1 MDFIDKISFLFS
13 IMFNLY
19 IFLEVYK
26 IISNYKIKFS
36 FLKILGF
43 IMLALFEYYSNCNLD
58 AYLKLLVSHFVI
70 ISVYKIFFK
79 DELSLT
85 ILKFF
90 IIYVVLSICDFLV
103 SSIFLFYP
111 IKSSM
116 DLSKIPFL
124 KTLSTLLTSLI
135 LLLLFSIRKFVVF
148 LNKLL
153 NYIREKWSV
162 YLLIFSCLFFT
173 VIVVIAFSN
182 ATSLQLKNFI
192 VLFMSIILLLSLCI
206 IMIFQYFKNK
216 HSEEEQESLLSLMSE
231 YEKVLDQ
238 EKMNR
243 HDMLNDL
250 IIIKSFKDK
259 TSKEFDNTLND
270 IIKNYQDNKSQ
281 IYSNLYN
288 LPSGLKGIIYCKM
301 GKIKESK
308 INLVLLSSN
317 EVVENFNKLNSKM
330 YYKVCKI
337 LGILLDNA
345 IEAST
350 ATKNKHVLIDIY
362 LEEKD
367 VVVYIENSFSNPIDI
382 NELYK
387 KGFSSKGSNR
397 GYGLYI
403 VNKLVESTELLLLN
417 QYIINNNFITEFKIK
432 TPVKN

>member
-1 MDFIDKISFLFS
+1 
-13 IMFNLY
+13 
-19 IFLEVYK
+19 
-26 IISNYKIKFS
+26 
-36 FLKILGF
+36 
-43 IMLALFEYYSNCNLD
+43 
-58 AYLKLLVSHFVI
+58 
-70 ISVYKIFFK
+70 
-79 DELSLT
+79 
-85 ILKFF
+85 
-90 IIYVVLSICDFLV
+90 
-103 SSIFLFYP
+103 
-111 IKSSM
+111 
-116 DLSKIPFL
+116 
-124 KTLSTLLTSLI
+124 
-135 LLLLFSIRKFVVF
+135 
-148 LNKLL
+148 
-153 NYIREKWSV
+153 
-162 YLLIFSCLFFT
+162 
-173 VIVVIAFSN
+173 
-182 ATSLQLKNFI
+182 
-192 VLFMSIILLLSLCI
+192 
-206 IMIFQYFKNK
+206 
-216 HSEEEQESLLSLMSE
+216 
-231 YEKVLDQ
+231 
-238 EKMNR
+238 
-243 HDMLNDL
+243 
-250 IIIKSFKDK
+250 
-259 TSKEFDNTLND
+259 
-270 IIKNYQDNKSQ
+270 
-281 IYSNLYN
+281 
-288 LPSGLKGIIYCKM
+288 M